1 VSDTERYPSRWL
13 VAAWI
18 NMLLLSSSG
27 PIKTPVGACATA
39 AESVEVGVETIL
51 SQKARVVIVGG
62 YDDFGEEV
70 RTTDLASFSFLVFY
84 FRSFS
89 LCKLHGLISGTRRS
103 LARSLARS
111 LCRVRTSSRRWAR
124 RTTRSRTPRRAAC
137 RGRRAAR

>member
-1 VSDTERYPSRWL
+1 MSDTERYPSRWL

-70 RTTDLASFSFLVFY
+70 RTTGLASF
-84 FRSFS
+84 
-89 LCKLHGLISGTRRS
+89 CW
-103 LARSLARS
+103 
-111 LCRVRTSSRRWAR
+111 SSRLNLTRLTLCPSSSSLTPPTLR
-124 RTTRSRTPRRAAC
+124 REP
-137 RGRRAAR
+137 